1 MLLITLL
8 LLFAQGIPSTRAD
21 SSTVS
26 GVLRDP
32 SGKPAGAVRVAA
44 AALSD
49 PADPTPGGVLVSITE
64 TDGQGH
70 FRLENIPPG
79 RYYITAGRIDLPTYF
94 PGTLDVRAGTV
105 VSIAPSTTISGVE
118 FVLKNESS
126 SRASVMLFSLGPP
139 GLNVP
144 LQITVEDG
152 GKIPIIAGT
161 NYPVLR
167 LSDARSGKLIKELLL
182 NSATVNLPIPS
193 PSSPGEYSV
202 RLDDLPE
209 GYSVRS
215 IRYGTGTSAVDL
227 TKELLRVSSQDV
239 ASYQS
244 ALISYTS
251 VLSSLVTALPSNLGL
266 AVPTSKTL
274 FVVLSRTPAPKL
286 SGVRVTGIV
295 PPSDIPVY
303 LSGVP
308 GVLFS
313 DGSFE
318 FSGVAPGRHTLVRAV
333 STSTSQG
340 LVLVVGDR
348 DLDGVKP
355 IPTAL
360 LPLDIESDAPR
371 AAGNHAAGTILPLA
385 SIKGK
390 VVQETSGEPLSR
402 GGAVTITGYRNSRR
416 AYALD
421 GEGRFEIPDLLPGS
435 YRIELEAY
443 GYQTNIQTIVIDDGD
458 IEMSVRAQPESSP
471 Q

>member
-64 TDGQGH
+64 TDDQGR

-79 RYYITAGRIDLPTYF
+79 RYYVTAGRIALPTYF

-105 VSIAPSTTISGVE
+105 VSIAPSTTVSGLE

-126 SRASVMLFSLGPP
+126 NRASVTLSLGPP
-139 GLNVP
+139 GLNIP

-152 GKIPIIAGT
+152 GKIPIIAGAT
-161 NYPVLR
+161 YPVLS

-202 RLDDLPE
+202 RLGDLPG

-215 IRYGTGTSAVDL
+215 IRYGTGTNAVDL
-227 TKELLRVSSQDV
+227 TKEPLRISSQEV
-239 ASYQS
+239 ARYQS
-244 ALISYTS
+244 ALIFYTS

-274 FVVLSRTPAPKL
+274 SVVLSRTPAPKL
-286 SGVRVTGIV
+286 PGVRVTGIV

-303 LSGVP
+303 LSGIP

-318 FSGVAPGRHTLVRAV
+318 FSGVAPGRHTLVRFV

-348 DLDGVKP
+348 DMDGVKP

-371 AAGNHAAGTILPLA
+371 AAGNHAAGTILPLP

-390 VVQETSGEPLSR
+390 VVQETSGEALSR

-421 GEGRFEIPDLLPGS
+421 DEGRFEIPDLLPGS
-435 YRIELEAY
+435 YRIELEAH
-443 GYQTNIQTIVIDDGD
+443 GYRTNMQTIVIDDGD
-458 IEMSVRAQPESSP
+458 REMSVRAQPESSP